1 MASKQPRGVP
11 KYPCLLDDVQRWGDI
26 SEGHPRTSYLMNRL
40 QTTAPVALGLLG
52 SVIAGGEAQ
61 SAVVG
66 WTANVVM
73 AVDIDGCYINVET
86 QTASNGPG
94 TGVPGWD
101 VNPYSSAS
109 GFNFFNSTGGG
120 QMRYPGVTTGPAGNL
135 PLGTTVGSTGSYN
148 TSTTGVVFG
157 SAAGNWSFNATNY
170 IGFRFVAAA
179 GTTHYGWASFAVG
192 ATADAQGRTFIAAGW
207 ESTPNTPI
215 TVGAGLSKT
224 PVPETSTV
232 AAGALAGL
240 AVGARFVLQRRRRAT
255 AQQACSVEA

>member
-1 MASKQPRGVP
+1 
-11 KYPCLLDDVQRWGDI
+11 
-26 SEGHPRTSYLMNRL
+26 MNRL
-40 QTTAPVALGLLG
+40 QSTTPVALGLLG

-86 QTASNGPG
+86 QVASNGPG
-94 TGVPGWD
+94 AGVPGWD
-101 VNPYSSAS
+101 LNPYSTSS

-135 PLGTTVGSTGSYN
+135 PLGTQVGPSGSYN
-148 TSTTGVVFG
+148 TGTGNVFG
-157 SAAGNWSFNATNY
+157 SAAGNWSLNATNY
-170 IGFRFVAAA
+170 IGFRFVASA

-192 ATADAQGRTFIAAGW
+192 ASPNAPGRTFVAAGW

-215 TVGAGLSKT
+215 AVGAGVSTT

-232 AAGALAGL
+232 AAGVLAGL

>member
-1 MASKQPRGVP
+1 
-11 KYPCLLDDVQRWGDI
+11 
-26 SEGHPRTSYLMNRL
+26 MNRL
-40 QTTAPVALGLLG
+40 QSTTPVALGLLG

-66 WTANVVM
+66 WTANFVM

-86 QTASNGPG
+86 QQASNGPG
-94 TGVPGWD
+94 AGVPGWD
-101 VNPYSSAS
+101 VNPYSASAGS
-109 GFNFFNSTGGG
+109 GWNFFSPTGGG
-120 QMRYPGVTTGPAGNL
+120 LMQYPGVTTGTGPGANL
-135 PLGTTVGSTGSYN
+135 PLGTQVGPSGSY
-148 TSTTGVVFG
+148 TSSTATIVFG
-157 SAAGNWSFNATNY
+157 SAAGNWSLNATNY
-170 IGFRFVAAA
+170 IGFRFVASA

-192 ATADAQGRTFIAAGW
+192 ASGREPGRTFIAAGW

-215 TVGAGLSKT
+215 AVGAGVATT

-232 AAGALAGL
+232 AAGVLAGL

>member
-1 MASKQPRGVP
+1 MK
-11 KYPCLLDDVQRWGDI
+11 
-26 SEGHPRTSYLMNRL
+26 NRIPGNVWVGL
-40 QTTAPVALGLLG
+40 GTAGA
-52 SVIAGGEAQ
+52 VIAGGEAQ
-61 SAVVG
+61 AAVVG

-86 QTASNGPG
+86 QVASNGPG
-94 TGVPGWD
+94 SGVPGWD
-101 VNPYSSAS
+101 VNPYSTSG

-120 QMRYPGVTTGPAGNL
+120 QMRYPGDTTGRAGNL
-135 PLGTTVGSTGSYN
+135 PLGTQVGPSGTYTSSTA
-148 TSTTGVVFG
+148 TIVFG
-157 SAAGNWSFNATNY
+157 SAAGNWSLNATNY
-170 IGFRFVAAA
+170 IGFRFVASA

-192 ATADAQGRTFIAAGW
+192 ASPNDPGRTFIAAGW

-215 TVGAGLSKT
+215 AVGAGVATT

-232 AAGALAGL
+232 AAGVLAGL

>member
-1 MASKQPRGVP
+1 
-11 KYPCLLDDVQRWGDI
+11 
-26 SEGHPRTSYLMNRL
+26 MNRL

-61 SAVVG
+61 SAVVV
-66 WTANVVM
+66 WTANFAC

-86 QTASNGPG
+86 QVASNGPG
-94 TGVPGWD
+94 SGVPGWD
-101 VNPYSSAS
+101 INPYSSA
-109 GFNFFNSTGGG
+109 GGLNFFNSTGGG
-120 QMRYPGVTTGPAGNL
+120 QMRSPGQTTGPAGNL
-135 PLGTTVGSTGSYN
+135 PLGTTVGITGSYN
-148 TSTTGVVFG
+148 TATSNVFG
-157 SAAGNWSFNATNY
+157 NAAANWSYNAVNY
-170 IGFRFVAAA
+170 IGFRFVSSA

-192 ATADAQGRTFIAAGW
+192 APGSAGTAMTRTFIAAGW
-207 ESTPNTPI
+207 ESTAGAPI
-215 TVGAGLSKT
+215 AVGAGLSTT